1 MADVYSTVTDL
12 DDGTLDRLMRE
23 RYPVYAEAE
32 FTVTSLDGPHEAVVE
47 EILQVLPEAYR
58 QAAHVEDGKIG
69 PTE

>member
-1 MADVYSTVTDL
+1 
-12 DDGTLDRLMRE
+12 MRE

-58 QAAHVEDGKIG
+58 QAAHVADDGRIG
-69 PTE
+69 PIE